1 MRQARDG
8 GCLGVPLTVSPERH
22 LVAVSTVVLLY
33 LLRPSNWR
41 ASIQVGL
48 GPEPLAAQRLA
59 MAALEVVGASA
70 GRPASC
76 SSSAKHR
83 PCDDRHSRRQ
93 VLTDCPENV
102 VSRARRPLRVIEA
115 WAAPH

>member
-1 MRQARDG
+1 M
-8 GCLGVPLTVSPERH
+8 C
-22 LVAVSTVVLLY
+22 